1 MQFAFDP
8 PQPVSVPVAGGDQR
22 FPVHRVYCVAKN
34 YAAHAREMGEDP
46 ERVPP
51 AFFLKPADA
60 VVAAA
65 GDVAYPPATSNL
77 HHEVELVAA
86 LGAGGSNVDVCNAR
100 DMIFGYAVGI
110 DLTRRDL
117 QQEARAVGGP
127 WDTGKSF
134 EQAAP
139 ISHLCPIER
148 TGYLESGRIW
158 LEVNGGIR
166 QDGDISAMIWNT
178 AEVISRLSGLFEL
191 RPGDLIFTGTPE
203 GVGAIV
209 PGDHLRG
216 GIDGVAEFSLHIRG

>member
-1 MQFAFDP
+1 MQYVFDP
-8 PQPVSVPVAGGDQR
+8 PQPTSVAVAGGERR

-46 ERVPP
+46 ERIPP
-51 AFFLKPADA
+51 AFFLKPGDT
-60 VVAAA
+60 VVAIE
-65 GDVAYPPATSNL
+65 GGVVYPPATSNL
-77 HHEVELVAA
+77 HHEVELVVA
-86 LGAGGSNVDVCNAR
+86 LGAGGRNVGVDAGRQMV
-100 DMIFGYAVGI
+100 FGYAVGI

-127 WDTGKSF
+127 WDSGKSF

-139 ISHLCPIER
+139 VSAVYPRER
-148 TGYLESGRIW
+148 TGYLEAGRIW
-158 LEVNGGIR
+158 LEVNGQIR

-178 AEVISRLSGLFEL
+178 AEVISRLSELFEL
-191 RPGDLIFTGTPE
+191 KPGDLIFTGTPE

-216 GIDGVAEFSLHIRG
+216 GIDGVGEFSLHIRG